1 LLIFRLFDKIWK
13 VGKSWQK
20 LAKVGKSWQ
29 KLAKVGKSWQK
40 LDGIIPVVDI
50 PTFR

>member
-1 LLIFRLFDKIWK
+1 LE
-13 VGKSWQK
+13 SWQK